1 MSVAEQKKWYAIYTN
16 PRAEKKVTQLL
27 SNKGFEVY
35 LPLQTTLKQWSDRK
49 KKVEE
54 PLFKSYVFVNILF
67 DKEHIEVLNTAG
79 VVKFVKI
86 GKELSP
92 IRPDIIRA
100 IQLSLQYFDELQT
113 SSEHFRLH
121 QPVEVIA
128 GPLQGFKGVI
138 AEQQGNR
145 YFAIQIEQLGTHL
158 LLKVPAQHL
167 APTSV

>member
-1 MSVAEQKKWYAIYTN
+1 MTVVEQKKWYAIYTN

-27 SNKGFEVY
+27 TNKGFEVY
-35 LPLQTTLKQWSDRK
+35 LPLQTTIKQWSDRK

-54 PLFKSYVFVNILF
+54 PLFKSYVFVNIQYE
-67 DKEHIEVLNTAG
+67 KEHVAILSTLG
-79 VVKFVKI
+79 VVKFIKI

-92 IRPDIIRA
+92 IRGEIIKA
-100 IQLSLQYFDELQT
+100 IQLSLSHFDELQT
-113 SSEHFRLH
+113 SSENFEIN

-128 GPLQGFKGVI
+128 GPLQGYRGII
-138 AEQQGNR
+138 AEQHGNR

-167 APTSV
+167 QPL